1 MKKETFKQLNGQN
14 RFIFSNRNR
23 VFELKKN
30 KTKHKNSWK
39 KEAKEYYWKG
49 ENAMTDKNKL
59 YILMNRRNTIL
70 NKGKST
76 PKLIA
81 KLDRQIVAL
90 INRIDFAKGE

>member
-1 MKKETFKQLNGQN
+1 
-14 RFIFSNRNR
+14 
-23 VFELKKN
+23 
-30 KTKHKNSWK
+30 
-39 KEAKEYYWKG
+39 
-49 ENAMTDKNKL
+49 MTDKNKL